1 MKKTYIKPSATT
13 VALQI
18 EDAILTLSGGEK
30 LNISTTEKT
39 NAAFSESKGWG
50 WNSDSWTDEE

>member
-30 LNISTTEKT
+30 LNISTTEQT
-39 NAAFSESKGWG
+39 NAAFSESKGWS
-50 WNSDSWTDEE
+50 SDIWTNEE

>member
-30 LNISTTEKT
+30 LNISTTEQT
-39 NAAFSESKGWG
+39 NAAFSESKGWS
-50 WNSDSWTDEE
+50 SDIWTGEE

>member
-30 LNISTTEKT
+30 LNISTTEQT
-39 NAAFSESKGWG
+39 NAAFSESKGWS
-50 WNSDSWTDEE
+50 SDIWTTDEE